1 MQTRCGPACP
11 GGRDPL
17 YGLGLE
23 PAAHPV
29 QSWHRERAIPS
40 PLIYRAQVRIK
51 DAAKTPAARHIHLR
65 PGMVASA
72 EIKTGKRFIASYILD
87 PILRTADEGL
97 REP

>member
-1 MQTRCGPACP
+1 MAPRTG
-11 GGRDPL
+11 
-17 YGLGLE
+17 
-23 PAAHPV
+23 H
-29 QSWHRERAIPS
+29 S

-51 DAAKTPAARHIHLR
+51 DAAKTLAARHIRLR

-72 EIKTGKRFIASYILD
+72 EIKTGKRSIASYILD